1 MTFDEQFTQA
11 AALLRTSQRPVVLT
25 GAGVSKESGVPT
37 FRDAASGLWS
47 KYDATELATP
57 QAFRRDPDLVWRFY
71 QYRRQ
76 ITNLAQPNPGH
87 VALAELERAKPAL
100 WVITQ
105 NVDDLHEQ
113 AGGTRII
120 RLHGRLRDSKC
131 SQNCKGDPTLIDLE
145 KYHLNLLDTAPRCP
159 YCGARVRPDVVWFNE
174 LLPSGA
180 LEAAWAAIAQAD
192 LVLVVGTSGMVHPAA
207 DMPMDAHDRGIRVIE
222 VNPQPS
228 ALTAIADV
236 WIGQP
241 SGEALP
247 GLVRAAMEQA

>member
-1 MTFDEQFTQA
+1 
-11 AALLRTSQRPVVLT
+11 
-25 GAGVSKESGVPT
+25 
-37 FRDAASGLWS
+37 
-47 KYDATELATP
+47 
-57 QAFRRDPDLVWRFY
+57 
-71 QYRRQ
+71 
-76 ITNLAQPNPGH
+76 
-87 VALAELERAKPAL
+87 
-100 WVITQ
+100 
-105 NVDDLHEQ
+105 
-113 AGGTRII
+113 
-120 RLHGRLRDSKC
+120 
-131 SQNCKGDPTLIDLE
+131 
-145 KYHLNLLDTAPRCP
+145 
-159 YCGARVRPDVVWFNE
+159 

-247 GLVRAAMEQA
+247 GLVRAATEQA

>member
-1 MTFDEQFTQA
+1 MAVSEAMERA

-37 FRDAASGLWS
+37 FRDAATGLWS

-76 ITNLAQPNPGH
+76 ITNLARPNPGH
-87 VALAELERAKPAL
+87 LALAELERLKPAL
-100 WVITQ
+100 WIITQ

-113 AGGTRII
+113 AGSMRVL

-131 SQNCKGDPTLIDLE
+131 SQNCKGDPTLIDLD
-145 KYHLNLLDTAPRCP
+145 KYGLNTLDTAPRCP
-159 YCGARVRPDVVWFNE
+159 HCGARIRPDVVWFNE
-174 LLPSGA
+174 LLPSGP
-180 LEAAWAAIAQAD
+180 LDAAWAAVAQAD
-192 LVLVVGTSGMVHPAA
+192 LMLVVGTSGMVHPAA
-207 DMPMDAHDRGIRVIE
+207 DMPMDARDRGVPVIE

-228 ALTAIADV
+228 ALTDIADV
-236 WIGQP
+236 RIGQA

-247 GLVRAAMEQA
+247 GLVRAASEPI